1 MLRKRQKLTATQ
13 QQTIQA
19 ELKDAY
25 DFDPRDPL
33 FGLSRDQLSGAGIS
47 RRATLRLLAAS
58 GALTAMHLLP
68 GTTGTARAQA
78 RGGDLVAGWSGVGE
92 IVTLDPAQINQVLQF
107 QITSNVLGGL
117 THLNADLVAE
127 GDMAES
133 WTVNEDGTEIIFK
146 LRSGATFHNGD
157 AFTAEDIV
165 FTYNRSKDPDKS
177 INAGLLKNVASV
189 EALNDLEVK
198 FTLSSPQASFFVKT
212 TERAS
217 GRALT
222 IVSRGALETMGNA
235 QYGLAPVGTGPF
247 RITEHV
253 LGQGVKMEAFADYW
267 DPSRPGVDTITIIPI
282 PETEPLGAAMEA
294 GDIHIIGGNPVP
306 AELVDRFQ
314 ANDDLVV
321 DVIGGNG
328 FQSLFINPWRDPFK
342 VTSFDKP
349 LEELMAEPGFQVRL
363 ALAKSIDRER
373 LIELALFGR
382 GVPAFGSINPAMGFF
397 FDEDLGETS
406 NQSFDVDEARNLL
419 ATAGFPD
426 GDGFPT
432 LTLKAGT
439 PQRREVQIIADM
451 LKRALNIKIEVEIK
465 EFQVLVPEFQS
476 MDYDLLRIGS
486 GGDFDPDDGIVDF
499 FQTGS
504 RLNGPKRDKD
514 AMPYGH
520 FGEKDVDEV
529 GAEQSRTVDLDKR
542 RELVQQVNRIT
553 SDKVASGFLYHP
565 VDTLVHSKAIN
576 FPAESRIVGLVDM
589 DRITFN

>member
-1 MLRKRQKLTATQ
+1 MRRTPQDLTPQEQIKAKE
-13 QQTIQA
+13 A
-19 ELKDAY
+19 LKEAY

-33 FGLSRDQLSGAGIS
+33 FGLTKEQMSGPRLS

-58 GALTAMHLLP
+58 GALTAMHLMP
-68 GTTGTARAQA
+68 GTVRNAAAQS
-78 RGGDLVAGWSGVGE
+78 RGGNLVAGWAGVGE

-133 WTVNEDGTEIIFK
+133 WTVDEDGKEIIFK
-146 LRSGATFHNGD
+146 LREGVTFHNGD
-157 AFTAEDIV
+157 PFTSEDVV
-165 FTYNRSKDPDKS
+165 FTFNRSKDPDQS
-177 INAGLLKNVASV
+177 INGGLLANVASV
-189 EALNDLEVK
+189 EAVNDLEVK
-198 FTLSSPQASFFVKT
+198 FILSNPQASFFVKT

-222 IVSRGALETMGNA
+222 IVSRGALESMGAA
-235 QYGLAPVGTGPF
+235 QYGLTPVGTGPF
-247 RITEHV
+247 RVTEHV

-267 DPSRPGVDTITIIPI
+267 DSSRPGVDTINIIPI

-306 AELVDRFQ
+306 AELVDRFV

-342 VTSFDKP
+342 VSDFDKP
-349 LEELMAEPGFQVRL
+349 VEQLMEEPGFQVRL
-363 ALAKSIDRER
+363 ALAKAIDRER

-382 GVPAFGSINPAMGFF
+382 GVPAYGSINPAMGFF
-397 FDEDLGETS
+397 FEDDLGDSS
-406 NQSFDVDEARNLL
+406 NQRFDVEEARRLL
-419 ATAGFPD
+419 AAAGFPN

-439 PQRREVQIIADM
+439 PQRRESQIIADM
-451 LKRALNIKIEVEIK
+451 LKNALNISINIDIK
-465 EFQVLVPEFQS
+465 EFQVLVPEFQAV
-476 MDYDLLRIGS
+476 DYDLLRIGS

-499 FQTGS
+499 LQTNS
-504 RLNGPKRDKD
+504 RLNGASRDKD
-514 AMPYGH
+514 AMPFGN
-520 FGEKDVDEV
+520 FGEKDVDEL
-529 GAEQSRTVDLDKR
+529 GAEQSRTVDLEQR
-542 RELVQQVNRIT
+542 RELVRKVNRIT
-553 SDKVASGFLYHP
+553 SDKVATAFLYHP

-576 FPAESRIVGLVDM
+576 FPAESRIVGLIDM
-589 DRITFN
+589 DRVTFN